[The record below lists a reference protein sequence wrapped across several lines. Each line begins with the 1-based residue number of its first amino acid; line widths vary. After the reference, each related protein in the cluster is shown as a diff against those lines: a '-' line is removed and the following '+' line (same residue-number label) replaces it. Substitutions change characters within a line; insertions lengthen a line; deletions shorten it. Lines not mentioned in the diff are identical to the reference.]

1 MTTRPQ
7 SGIGWA
13 IAGFVLSG
21 ASHVVEIRGDIAP
34 MAASGVSG
42 ERLFYHGLALLV
54 LLGALACF
62 VRAGILSYR
71 RIAALFVPRNA
82 ELVPV
87 FADEPETDFD
97 ADAVF
102 AHYMARKQD
111 RAPDEPPEPP
121 QPQPPRGGF
130 GRKGV

>member
-21 ASHVVEIRGDIAP
+21 ASHVVGIRGDIAP

-54 LLGALACF
+54 LLGALACY
-62 VRAGILSYR
+62 VRAGVLAYR
-71 RIAALFVPRNA
+71 RIAALFAPRNA
-82 ELVPV
+82 KRVQV
-87 FADEPETDFD
+87 FIDEPETDFD
-97 ADAVF
+97 ADAVL
-102 AHYMARKQD
+102 ARYMARKRD

-121 QPQPPRGGF
+121 QPQPSRDGF

>member
-1 MTTRPQ
+1 MIARSP

-13 IAGFVLSG
+13 IAGFVVFG
-21 ASHVVEIRGDIAP
+21 VSHVVEIRGDIAP
-34 MAASGVSG
+34 VAATGVSG

-71 RIAALFVPRNA
+71 RIAALFAPRDA
-82 ELVPV
+82 ELVRV

-97 ADAVF
+97 ADAAF
-102 AHYMARKQD
+102 ARYMARRPEQGLDQQPK
-111 RAPDEPPEPP
+111 APR
-121 QPQPPRGGF
+121 PQPPHGGF